1 MHIHAVYLSFRTEP
15 AIFFLEQSCIS
26 RVQIMEGNMGAQNP
40 KNLDAAGEALRA
52 SELRYRRLFE
62 SAKDGILILDAETGM
77 IVDVNPFLVELLGLS
92 REAFLDKKVWELG
105 FLKDIAANETKFAEL
120 RAREQIR
127 YEDLPLKT
135 VDGRPIAVEFVSNVY
150 RVNGNRVIQC
160 NIRDITE
167 RKRQEEELRRAK
179 DELEQRVRER
189 TEELALRAGQLQ
201 ALAGELTLAEQRERK
216 RLAKVL
222 HDHIQQLLVAA
233 KFQVATLGRGGNDS
247 DKQAVREAEGMI
259 DECIAASRSLTAELS
274 PYVLHESGLTAGLKW
289 LASWMADKQG
299 FSVDLEMESTRPLP
313 DATKILL
320 YESVRELLFNA
331 LKHSH
336 TRSARVSLGTVDG
349 SLRLGVSDQGVGFD
363 PYTIS
368 LAGKSGRGFG
378 LFSIQE
384 RLELIGGQF
393 EIASAPGKGSRFVLS
408 VPVPQP
414 LAVRPVTKEDC
425 VLPDS
430 NYGNALSV

>member
-1 MHIHAVYLSFRTEP
+1 M
-15 AIFFLEQSCIS
+15 
-26 RVQIMEGNMGAQNP
+26 
-40 KNLDAAGEALRA
+40 RA

-77 IVDVNPFLVELLGLS
+77 IVDVNPFLIELLGIS
-92 REAFLDKKVWELG
+92 RKAFLDKKVWELG
-105 FLKDIAANETKFAEL
+105 FLKDIAANEEKFAEL

-127 YEDLPLKT
+127 YEDLPLET
-135 VDGRPIAVEFVSNVY
+135 AAGRPIAVEFVSNVY
-150 RVNGNRVIQC
+150 LVNGHRVIQC
-160 NIRDITE
+160 NIRDITV

-201 ALAGELTLAEQRERK
+201 ALAGELTLTEQRERR
-216 RLAKVL
+216 RLAQVL

-233 KFQVATLGRGGNDS
+233 KFRVTTLGRGGNDS
-247 DKQAVREAEGMI
+247 VKLAVREAEGMI

-274 PYVLHESGLTAGLKW
+274 PYILHEAGLNVGLKW

-299 FSVDLEMESTRPLP
+299 FSVDLEMEEIRPLP

-320 YESVRELLFNA
+320 FESVRELLFNA
-331 LKHSH
+331 VKHSH
-336 TRSARVSLGTVDG
+336 THSARVSLGTADG
-349 SLRLGVSDQGVGFD
+349 FLRLVVSDQGVGFD
-363 PYTIS
+363 PDAKPPVGE
-368 LAGKSGRGFG
+368 LGRGFG

-408 VPVPQP
+408 VPVTACGPKACIKGSFH
-414 LAVRPVTKEDC
+414 AV
-425 VLPDS
+425 
-430 NYGNALSV
+430 